1 MSEILVVTKYSLPAI
16 ISAKEIL
23 LTVEQKHAGTH
34 FDF

>member
-1 MSEILVVTKYSLPAI
+1 MCEILAFTKCSLPAI